1 MTRHAGKVA
10 LVTGASRGIGESI
23 ARLLASDGAHV
34 APRLAP
40 RNFVSPANQKFKL
53 DCGPEQAKAA
63 SPELVAPGRA
73 GWSGTCGVRVLAG
86 AAGRP
91 GVTSERKLSRVTA
104 QPTEDPAD
112 PLVILRDLPEREHEE
127 FLHQYHRAVDAA
139 HDPAG
144 YQHLRRLLHVWSLT
158 AIAAGQPGYYE
169 ELAAAVLPRHLNTGK
184 YGETRPAPAAA
195 RVRGDGS
202 SAPAGSASLSS
213 VTARSACSPSWPPG
227 S

>member
-1 MTRHAGKVA
+1 M
-10 LVTGASRGIGESI
+10 
-23 ARLLASDGAHV
+23 
-34 APRLAP
+34 AP
-40 RNFVSPANQKFKL
+40 
-53 DCGPEQAKAA
+53 
-63 SPELVAPGRA
+63 PELVATGRA

-86 AAGRP
+86 ATGRL
-91 GVTSERKLSRVTA
+91 GVTSERKLSHVTA

-169 ELAAAVLPRHLNTGK
+169 ELAAAR
-184 YGETRPAPAAA
+184 
-195 RVRGDGS
+195 
-202 SAPAGSASLSS
+202 AGSATTVP
-213 VTARSACSPSWPPG
+213 VTDAIPDWSERVTVAKDRR
-227 S
+227 